1 MTNTSHTSSMRS
13 PFVSTIYKNK
23 HHVFVKERE
32 MILMPEL
39 NLKGC
44 AVMFA
49 ALEVWCPV
57 VLMADVSVHMVLW
70 AL

>member
-1 MTNTSHTSSMRS
+1 M
-13 PFVSTIYKNK
+13 F
-23 HHVFVKERE
+23 FVKERE

-49 ALEVWCPV
+49 ALEVWCSFDGRCKCSYGLVGTLNALSNIPMIPPSRADILG
-57 VLMADVSVHMVLW
+57 VLGC
-70 AL
+70 